1 MQQESKIR
9 LIAQFI
15 LPFYVMEYIN
25 TFLLHQVIL
34 SSSFILH

>member
-15 LPFYVMEYIN
+15 FPFHAMEYIN
-25 TFLLHQVIL
+25 AFLVRQVII
-34 SSSFILH
+34 S

>member
-15 LPFYVMEYIN
+15 FSFHVMEYIN
-25 TFLLHQVIL
+25 TSLVHQVII
-34 SSSFILH
+34 SSAFMLH

>member
-15 LPFYVMEYIN
+15 FPFYVMEYIN
-25 TFLLHQVIL
+25 TFLVHQVII
-34 SSSFILH
+34 SSAFMLH

>member
-15 LPFYVMEYIN
+15 FPFHVMEYIN
-25 TFLLHQVIL
+25 TSLVRQVIISSAFLLH
-34 SSSFILH
+34 

>member
-15 LPFYVMEYIN
+15 FPFHVMEYFKA
-25 TFLLHQVIL
+25 FLVHQTIISRAFMLH
-34 SSSFILH
+34 

>member
-15 LPFYVMEYIN
+15 FLFHVMEYIN
-25 TFLLHQVIL
+25 TFLVHQTI
-34 SSSFILH
+34 

>member
-15 LPFYVMEYIN
+15 YPFHVMEYFN
-25 TFLLHQVIL
+25 TFLVHQVII
-34 SSSFILH
+34 SSAFMLH